1 MESKTIC
8 CIGAGYVGGPTM
20 AVIAL
25 KCPDYK
31 VVVVDINKEK
41 IDMWN
46 GDLDKLPVYEPGLKD
61 VVEQT
66 RNKNLFFSNE
76 IDVNIKNLD
85 TQVRAMLDHCCLDF
99 EEQCLRY
106 YEKDRAV
113 RTASS
118 EQVRQPIYRDAL
130 SVWQKYEHHLG
141 PLKAVLDKEGV
152 AY

>member
-1 MESKTIC
+1 MDHWHAVFS
-8 CIGAGYVGGPTM
+8 AGVMTVHYET
-20 AVIAL
+20 
-25 KCPDYK
+25 
-31 VVVVDINKEK
+31 VVE
-41 IDMWN
+41 
-46 GDLDKLPVYEPGLKD
+46 DLD
-61 VVEQT
+61 
-66 RNKNLFFSNE
+66 S
-76 IDVNIKNLD
+76 
-85 TQVRAMLDHCCLDF
+85 QVRAILDHCSLDF

-141 PLKAVLDKEGV
+141 PLKAVLDEKDV